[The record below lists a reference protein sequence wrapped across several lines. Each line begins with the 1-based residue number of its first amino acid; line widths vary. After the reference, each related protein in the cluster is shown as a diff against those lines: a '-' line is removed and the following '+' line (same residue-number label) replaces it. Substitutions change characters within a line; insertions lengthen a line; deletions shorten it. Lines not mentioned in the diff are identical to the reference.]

1 MLFRLVENYVKNMKE
16 VDVKNFAFKNGII
29 LNDEETLYIT
39 NTIKKDYRTIIYGNP
54 ENIFSEL
61 RKKFSY
67 ETVAKA
73 EQLYLDFK
81 NKYINYL

>member
-1 MLFRLVENYVKNMKE
+1 MLFRLVENYVHNMRE
-16 VDVKNFAFKNGII
+16 IDVKQFALKNGIV
-29 LNDEETLYIT
+29 LNDEETTYIT

-61 RKKFSY
+61 RKKFNY

-73 EQLYLDFK
+73 EQLYLEFK
-81 NKYINYL
+81 NRYINYL